1 MFSETILMHR
11 RLKIDTKDAVILESL
26 DKRIIT
32 LMGLCDSV
40 GEPGKIQMM
49 AARLKRLEKHGWI
62 ATTAHPK
69 SKRDKVRKLT
79 VKGRRLLNEIRAHVV
94 QVTCGANNEE

>member
-11 RLKIDTKDAVILESL
+11 KLKIDTKDAVILESL

-49 AARLKRLEKHGWI
+49 AARLKRHEKHGWI
-62 ATTAHPK
+62 ETTAHPT

-79 VKGRRLLNEIRAHVV
+79 VKGRRLLNKIRAHAVR
-94 QVTCGANNEE
+94 VTCGAADDE

>member
-1 MFSETILMHR
+1 MFHEILLMHR
-11 RLKIDTKDAVILESL
+11 KHKIDHIDATILESL

-40 GEPGKIQMM
+40 GQPGKIQMM
-49 AARLKRLEKHGWI
+49 AARLKRHEKHGWI
-62 ATTAHPK
+62 ATTAHPT

-79 VKGRRLLNEIRAHVV
+79 IKGRRLLNKIRAHAV
-94 QVTCGANNEE
+94 QVTCGTGDEE